1 MNIVVYG
8 LLFLSFIFLLS
19 VKSKRSL
26 HMLQSNLY
34 NENNRYLKW
43 VMKNKTEMITMVFVS
58 IIKAK
63 WWSTSWKRRTWNIE
77 FSYGILF
84 IVCIINVFVG
94 YRLFNKYNS
103 VQTKKPLVFTQRVKR
118 LVVTNTILYLIPVIV
133 LFMNHFNLRVVLICS
148 LIICI
153 MTWILWLIII

>member
-43 VMKNKTEMITMVFVS
+43 VMKNKTEMITMEFVSLILLLIEVFVLYS
-58 IIKAK
+58 Y
-63 WWSTSWKRRTWNIE
+63 IE

-118 LVVTNTILYLIPVIV
+118 LVVTNTILYLIP
-133 LFMNHFNLRVVLICS
+133 L
-148 LIICI
+148 
-153 MTWILWLIII
+153 